1 MANQTI
7 ILENFLEN
15 LEWRGLIHNTTPDV
29 KHYLTYNKA
38 SGYIGFDPTSSSLHI
53 GNLLQIIILRHF
65 QLAGHR
71 PIVLLGGATGMIG
84 DPSGKREERKLLN
97 RHTLEENCISI
108 KNQINKFLDFDKS
121 EKSSA
126 TLLNNYD
133 WTKDY
138 SLIDFSRDIGK
149 YITVNYMMAKDSVKN
164 RISPGQGFGMSF
176 TEFTYQLLQGFD
188 FYYMYKNHNC
198 VLQMGGSDQWG
209 NITTGIELIR
219 RKLHKQAHGMT
230 CPLVTKEDG
239 SKFGKTEQ
247 GNIWLDRK
255 LTSPFRFYQ
264 YWINITDIEAEKLIK
279 VFTFLNKKEIGDLIN
294 EHQKVPHLR
303 ILQTTLAGE
312 LTQLV
317 HSIEDLDFAKKA
329 SQILF
334 GKSTLNDIKSLS
346 HQNCLE
352 IFQGLPSAT
361 ITKENLN
368 RGIPIIEGLC
378 LNPIFFQSKGQA
390 KRAIQANSISVNKEK
405 VDEFY
410 LLDSKDIIAQ
420 GFILLQKGKK
430 NYCLLKIN

>member
-1 MANQTI
+1 MASQTI
-7 ILENFLEN
+7 MLKKFVKN
-15 LEWRGLIHNTTPDV
+15 LQWRGLIHNTTPDV
-29 KHYLTYNKA
+29 GHHLASNKT

-65 QLAGHR
+65 QLAGHC

-84 DPSGKREERKLLN
+84 DPSGKKEERKLLN
-97 RHTLEENCISI
+97 RYTLE
-108 KNQINKFLDFDKS
+108 KNGILIQNQMNKFLDFDKS
-121 EKSSA
+121 TKNRA
-126 TLLNNYD
+126 ILLNNYD

-149 YITVNYMMAKDSVKN
+149 HITVNYMMAKDSVKN
-164 RISPGQGFGMSF
+164 RISPSQGSGMSF

-188 FYYMYKNHNC
+188 FYYMYKNHSC
-198 VLQMGGSDQWG
+198 TLQMGGSDQWG

-219 RKLHKQAHGMT
+219 RKLNNQAHGIT

-264 YWINITDIEAEKLIK
+264 YWINITDIEAERLIK
-279 VFTFLNKKEIGDLIN
+279 VFTFLNQEDINRLII
-294 EHQKVPHLR
+294 EHQKAPHLR
-303 ILQTTLAGE
+303 TLQTRLARE

-317 HSIEDLDFAKKA
+317 HSTEDLDFAKKA
-329 SQILF
+329 TQILF
-334 GKSTLNDIKSLS
+334 GKSTLDDIKSLS

-361 ITKENLN
+361 ITKESLN
-368 RGIPIIEGLC
+368 RGLPIFEGLC
-378 LNPIFFQSKGQA
+378 LNPEFFQSKGQA
-390 KRAIQANSISVNKEK
+390 KRAVQANSISVNKEK
-405 VDEFY
+405 VDESY
-410 LLDSKDIIAQ
+410 RLELKDLIAES
-420 GFILLQKGKK
+420 FILLQKGKK
-430 NYCLLKIN
+430 KYCLLKVN